1 MATLNT
7 SGSEN
12 NDFASVTVTGLLC
25 LQSITIGAPIT
36 SGVDTVYIAD

>member
-25 LQSITIGAPIT
+25 LQSITVSTPDAT
-36 SGVDTVYIAD
+36 AHVDKI